1 MHLVGIVMVS
11 HGKFAKELLNSVEMI
26 MGKQDNIIALALEAS
41 DDPMKLS
48 KSIRES
54 VEKVNGNEG
63 AIVLVDLMGGSPSN
77 AAAYIA
83 KEGFPVIT
91 GMNLPILLEL
101 ITMRYRPIE
110 EFIDQII
117 QIGKDGIIDIR
128 RVFEEVNK

>member
-1 MHLVGIVMVS
+1 MVS

-26 MGKQDNIIALALEAS
+26 MGKQDNIIALGLEAS

-48 KSIRES
+48 EIIRES

-77 AAAYIA
+77 AASYIA
-83 KEGFPVIT
+83 KEGIPVIT

-101 ITMRYRPIE
+101 ITMRYRPVE